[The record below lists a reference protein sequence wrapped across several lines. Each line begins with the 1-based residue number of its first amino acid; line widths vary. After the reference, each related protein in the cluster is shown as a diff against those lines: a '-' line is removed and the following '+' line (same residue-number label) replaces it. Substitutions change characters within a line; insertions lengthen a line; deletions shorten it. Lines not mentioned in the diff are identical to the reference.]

1 MKKLIYILIFGAVG
15 FLVYVAFKNNSNTK
29 KIEDENNQGFK
40 YTDFDST
47 AVQGVDCADCIV
59 SGNRGSVVAGS
70 GREFMDQNF
79 LNSLANAFDVF
90 NIESDF
96 YPTIESGYVSKNYLT
111 FLDEKGES
119 TILETIQ
126 RTGRASKISTM
137 NLDEEQEERLVIIL
151 KNQGISRVENKDGF
165 IFVYLNPDIE
175 IESKIN

>member
-1 MKKLIYILIFGAVG
+1 
-15 FLVYVAFKNNSNTK
+15 
-29 KIEDENNQGFK
+29 
-40 YTDFDST
+40 
-47 AVQGVDCADCIV
+47 
-59 SGNRGSVVAGS
+59 
-70 GREFMDQNF
+70 
-79 LNSLANAFDVF
+79 LANAFDVF

-111 FLDEKGES
+111 FLDEKGEA